1 MTLKR
6 GIVIFLAGVAVG
18 LLLRDL
24 GPRLAGLWGESRIP
38 PEPAS
43 ICYSCAWE
51 GYEPKVRADLVEYY
65 RQYLPEDPL
74 LFGDSRFAL
83 WRATGMPNC
92 DILEKYKQVVTDDP
106 SPFRRYAAASVV
118 AFSGPECGLDTR
130 RYLGRAAEAA
140 EQSGLKSEAATLR
153 ALAGKQSPR
162 FGDVE
167 IRTRLAIPPNPK
179 SMVLGESSIRLE
191 PGMRVGAQVDRVM
204 RDWVSA
210 QMKWSVSDQPVA
222 RPLIDY
228 HEGASVKR
236 MLELAEVQVLPLPGA
251 VVARKDDKWYA
262 LDEQSVFRFQV
273 LDDKM
278 RYPTTHAAGS
288 TGWVEDTHGISA
300 MVPQAVERRAQLVIG
315 CGDSEGKIKA
325 AYHLAALGIHVFIP
339 GDRYADELLGYDA
352 PGVILGGA
360 PIHKAGDAAVIG
372 SQPVRF
378 LLAETIVVQDTK
390 KTFPIQYYDAPAR
403 YFRALA
409 RHVPLQLVFVDVDA
423 PDEIRR
429 VLDRAQQARA
439 TAVAVRV
446 MTEWEDAALRGWL
459 KASRQHRAILFH
471 SSLYPYAQQLFTDF
485 RAQVTFGDLHPRF
498 E

>member
-1 MTLKR
+1 MKR
-6 GIVIFLAGVAVG
+6 GILIFFAGVAAG

-24 GPRLAGLWGESRIP
+24 GPRVAGLWGEARITP
-38 PEPAS
+38 QPSP

-51 GYEPKVRADLVEYY
+51 DYQPKVRADLIEYY

-92 DILEKYKQVVTDDP
+92 DILEKYKQVVSGDA
-106 SPFRRYAAASVV
+106 SPFRRYVAATVV

-130 RYLGRAAEAA
+130 RYFGRAAEAA

-153 ALAGKQSPR
+153 AFAGQQPPR

-167 IRTRLAIPPNPK
+167 IRTNLTIPPHPK
-179 SMVLGESSIRLE
+179 SMVLGESRIRLE
-191 PGMRVGAQVDRVM
+191 PGMRVGTQVDRVM

-210 QMKWSVSDQPVA
+210 QMKWSASDQPVP
-222 RPLIDY
+222 RPLIEY
-228 HEGASVKR
+228 HEGALVKR
-236 MLELAEVQVLPLPGA
+236 MLELVEVQVLPLPGA
-251 VVARKDDKWYA
+251 LVARKDDKWYA
-262 LDEQSVFRFQV
+262 LDEQGVFRFHV

-278 RYPTTHAAGS
+278 RYPTTHVAGNS
-288 TGWVEDTHGISA
+288 GWVEDTHGISA
-300 MVPQAVERRAQLVIG
+300 MVPQAVEQRVQLVVG
-315 CGDSEGKIKA
+315 CGDSEGEIKA
-325 AYHLAALGIHVFIP
+325 AYHLASLGVHVFIP

-360 PIHKAGDAAVIG
+360 PIHKVGDHVVIG

-378 LLAETIVVQDTK
+378 ELTETIIVQDTK
-390 KTFPIQYYDAPAR
+390 KTFPMQYYDAPAR

-409 RHVPLQLVFVDVDA
+409 RHVQLQLVFVDVDA

-429 VLDRAQQARA
+429 ILDRAKEARA
-439 TAVAVRV
+439 RAVAVRV

-459 KASRQHRAILFH
+459 GASRQHRAILFH
-471 SSLYPYAQQLFTDF
+471 SSLYPYAQKLFADF
-485 RAQVTFGDLHPRF
+485 PAQVTFGDLHPRF